1 MQYSLNQNTIK
12 PTEEIIQEYFPIILE
27 AITSLLH
34 QMLKASLATV
44 LFIITGFRT

>member
-27 AITSLLH
+27 AITSPLH